1 MLVDAIDHVILP
13 VANAKAAAEPFA
25 RLGLTLFPGVV
36 HAEAGTENAGFF
48 VGGVGNG
55 FYIEALSVADRE
67 AARRVHGEP
76 FLAAAAAGRGLSGV
90 VLRTGDLDTAVR
102 VLQAHGLDC
111 RVREVRGADGAKVCD
126 VADVHGPFADPI
138 GLRLIQYFPSHEERW
153 ARRAAAGLTTHTFP
167 LKRLDHLAAVAPD
180 LEAETHFWRT
190 VMDVPLAGEVASPA
204 MIIRQLQVGDAMF
217 ELLGPASAES
227 PLAARPPGLASV
239 VAFEVENLDAAITEA
254 RRRGFTPSPA
264 EPGVLPGTRRATIP
278 PDQFSGIALQLL
290 QYV

>member
-13 VANAKAAAEPFA
+13 VADAKAAAEPFA
-25 RLGLTLFPGVV
+25 RLGLTLFPGTV
-36 HAEAGTENAGFF
+36 HADAGTENAGFF

-67 AARRVHGEP
+67 AALRVHGEA
-76 FLAAAAAGRGLSGV
+76 FLSAAGAGRGLSGV

-126 VADVHGPFADPI
+126 VADVHGPCADPI
-138 GLRLIQYFPSHEERW
+138 GLRLIRYFPSHEERW
-153 ARRAAAGLTTHTFP
+153 ARREAAGLTTHAFP
-167 LKRLDHLAAVAPD
+167 LKRLDHLATVAPD
-180 LEAETHFWRT
+180 LEAETRFWRD
-190 VMDVPLAGEVASPA
+190 VMGVPLAGEVASPA
-204 MIIRQLQVGDAMF
+204 MIIRQFQIGDAMF
-217 ELLGPASAES
+217 ELLGPSSPQSPIAS
-227 PLAARPPGLASV
+227 RPAGLASV
-239 VAFEVENLDAAITEA
+239 VAFEVENLDDAITQA
-254 RRRGFTPSPA
+254 RRLGFTPTPA
-264 EPGVLPGTRRATIP
+264 EPGVLPGTRRASIP